1 MQEKHEE
8 DPDGIR
14 RNAEVIFAAGVS
26 RDGAPQICGRFERVT
41 RLKFYPVTLLQTKI

>member
-26 RDGAPQICGRFERVT
+26 RDGAPPNLWKERTSYAVEILPSYT
-41 RLKFYPVTLLQTKI
+41 PAN